1 MKKANILATAALA
14 TLLAACSNDSDV
26 LNTPDY
32 ADTPIGLN
40 VNVGPMATRAGY
52 DNDNLTGSSFGL
64 YLTTE
69 GTNSDE
75 RYNCTNLEV
84 IYNNGW
90 TIQGGQLL
98 WKSNDATVTY
108 YAYLPYTGIVGDAAS
123 YAFTVQTDQ
132 SNESNVKASDLL
144 WTGGRQDA
152 TAGKALDIN
161 FKHALSKLNVTL
173 TKGSELEL
181 EDGVTFT
188 SVKLS
193 NCATEIVV
201 NLLKGTIVKTT
212 NSGQTITLYAT
223 TENKQYECILVP
235 QTFAQSLKVEITDNN
250 GKVYTF
256 IKSDNELTFSSGK
269 QYTLNLTVGRDKV
282 TTGTISA
289 ESWGN
294 EQQGGDLVTE

>member
-1 MKKANILATAALA
+1 MATAALA

-26 LNTPDY
+26 FNTPDY

-40 VNVGPMATRAGY
+40 VNVSPMVTRAGY
-52 DNDNLTGSSFGL
+52 EQGALTEGSFGL

-75 RYNCTNLEV
+75 RYNCTNREV
-84 IYNNGW
+84 KYDNGW

-108 YAYLPYTGIVGDAAS
+108 YAYLPYTGAVSDAAS

-144 WTGGRQDA
+144 WTGQQTA
-152 TAGKALDIN
+152 TPGTALDIN
-161 FKHALSKLNVTL
+161 FRHALSKLNVTL
-173 TKGSELEL
+173 KKGSELEEGL
-181 EDGVTFT
+181 IFT
-188 SVKLS
+188 SVRLS
-193 NCATEIVV
+193 NCATTTTV
-201 NLLKGTIVKTT
+201 NLFEGMFGNTT
-212 NSGQTITLYAT
+212 NSGQTITLYAAT
-223 TENKQYECILVP
+223 ANEKYECILVP
-235 QTFAQSLKVEITDNN
+235 QTFAQSLKVEITDDN

-256 IKSDNELTFSSGK
+256 TSNKDLTFASGK

-289 ESWGN
+289 DPWGE

>member
-52 DNDNLTGSSFGL
+52 EQGALTEGSFGL

-75 RYNCTNLEV
+75 RYNCTNREV
-84 IYNNGW
+84 RYDNGW

-108 YAYLPYTGIVGDAAS
+108 YAYLPYTGTVSDAAN
-123 YAFTVQTDQ
+123 YAFAVQTDQ
-132 SNESNVKASDLL
+132 NSDSNVKASDFLC
-144 WTGGRQDA
+144 TGTQTA
-152 TAGKALDIN
+152 TAGTALDIN
-161 FKHALSKLNVTL
+161 FQHALSKLNVTL
-173 TKGSELEL
+173 TKGSELEEGL
-181 EDGVTFT
+181 IFT
-188 SVKLS
+188 SVRLS
-193 NCATEIVV
+193 NCATATTV
-201 NLLKGTIVKTT
+201 NLTDGTTGNTT
-212 NSGQTITLYAT
+212 NSGQTITLYAAT
-223 TENKQYECILVP
+223 PNEKYECILVP

-256 IKSDNELTFSSGK
+256 TSNKDLTFASGK

-289 ESWGN
+289 DPWGE

>member
-26 LNTPDY
+26 FNTPDY

-75 RYNCTNLEV
+75 RYNCTNREV
-84 IYNNGW
+84 KYDNGW

-108 YAYLPYTGIVGDAAS
+108 YAYLPYTGTVSDATN
-123 YAFTVQTDQ
+123 YAFTVKTDQ
-132 SNESNVKASDLL
+132 STEDNVKASDLL

-173 TKGSELEL
+173 TKGTEL
-181 EDGVTFT
+181 EDGLTFT
-188 SVKLS
+188 SVTLS
-193 NCATEIVV
+193 NCATATTV
-201 NLLKGTIVKTT
+201 NLTDGTTGTAT
-212 NSGQTITLYAT
+212 NSQTITLYAA

-250 GKVYTF
+250 EKVYTF
-256 IKSDNELTFSSGK
+256 KSDNELTFSSGK

-289 ESWGN
+289 ESWGD
-294 EQQGGDLVTE
+294 EQQGGNLVTE

>member
-1 MKKANILATAALA
+1 MKKTNILATAALA

-26 LNTPDY
+26 FNTPDY

-52 DNDNLTGSSFGL
+52 EQGALTEGSFGL

-75 RYNCTNLEV
+75 RYNCTNREV
-84 IYNNGW
+84 KYDNGW

-98 WKSNDATVTY
+98 WKSNDAKVTY
-108 YAYLPYTGIVGDAAS
+108 YAYLPYTGTVSDAAN
-123 YAFTVQTDQ
+123 YAFAVQTDQ
-132 SNESNVKASDLL
+132 SSDSNVKASDFLC
-144 WTGGRQDA
+144 TGTQTA
-152 TAGKALDIN
+152 TAGTALDIN
-161 FKHALSKLNVTL
+161 FQHALSKLNVTL
-173 TKGSELEL
+173 RKGSELE
-181 EDGVTFT
+181 DGLTFT
-188 SVKLS
+188 SVRLS
-193 NCATEIVV
+193 NCATATTV
-201 NLLKGTIVKTT
+201 NLTAGTAGTAT
-212 NSGQTITLYAT
+212 NSGQTITLYAAT
-223 TENKQYECILVP
+223 PNKQYECILVP
-235 QTFAQSLKVEITDNN
+235 QTFAQSLKVKITDNN

-256 IKSDNELTFSSGK
+256 KSDHELTFSSGK

-289 ESWGN
+289 ESWDN

>member
-26 LNTPDY
+26 FNTPDY

-40 VNVGPMATRAGY
+40 VNVSPMATRAGY
-52 DNDNLTGSSFGL
+52 EQGALTEGSFGL

-75 RYNCTNLEV
+75 RYNCTNRAV
-84 IYNNGW
+84 KYDNGW
-90 TIQGGQLL
+90 TIQGEQLL

-108 YAYLPYTGIVGDAAS
+108 YAYLPYTGTVSDATN
-123 YAFTVQTDQ
+123 YAFTVKTDQ
-132 SNESNVKASDLL
+132 STEDNVKASDLL
-144 WTGGRQDA
+144 WTGQQTA
-152 TAGKALDIN
+152 TPGTALDIT

-173 TKGSELEL
+173 TKGTELENGL
-181 EDGVTFT
+181 TFT
-188 SVKLS
+188 SVTLS
-193 NCATEIVV
+193 NCATATTV
-201 NLLKGTIVKTT
+201 NLTDGTVGTAT
-212 NSGQTITLYAT
+212 NSGQTITLYAA
-223 TENKQYECILVP
+223 TENEQYECILVP

-256 IKSDNELTFSSGK
+256 TSNKDLTFASGEE
-269 QYTLNLTVGRDKV
+269 YTLNLTVGRDKV

-289 ESWGN
+289 DPWGE

>member
-26 LNTPDY
+26 FNTPDY

-69 GTNSDE
+69 GTNDDS

-90 TIQGGQLL
+90 TFKYGEQLL

-108 YAYLPYTGIVGDAAS
+108 YAYLPYTGTVGDAAS

-144 WTGGRQDA
+144 CTGQQTA
-152 TAGKALDIN
+152 TPGTALDIN
-161 FKHALSKLNVTL
+161 FQHALSKLNVTL
-173 TKGSELEL
+173 AKGTELENGL
-181 EDGVTFT
+181 TFT

-193 NCATEIVV
+193 NCATATTV
-201 NLLKGTIVKTT
+201 NLTAGTAGTAT
-212 NSGQTITLYAT
+212 NSGQTITLYAAT
-223 TENKQYECILVP
+223 ANEKYECILVP
-235 QTFAQSLKVEITDNN
+235 QTFNQTLKVEITDNN

-256 IKSDNELTFSSGK
+256 TSNKDLTFASGEE
-269 QYTLNLTVGRDKV
+269 YTLNLTVGRDKV

-289 ESWGN
+289 DPWGE
-294 EQQGGDLVTE
+294 EQQGGNLATE

>member
-52 DNDNLTGSSFGL
+52 EQGALTEGSFGL

-75 RYNCTNLEV
+75 RYNCTNREV
-84 IYNNGW
+84 RYDNGW
-90 TIQGGQLL
+90 TIQDGQLL

-108 YAYLPYTGIVGDAAS
+108 YAYLPYTGTVSDAAN
-123 YAFTVQTDQ
+123 YAFAVQTDQ
-132 SNESNVKASDLL
+132 NSDSNVKASDFLC
-144 WTGGRQDA
+144 TGTQTA
-152 TAGKALDIN
+152 TAGTALDIN
-161 FKHALSKLNVTL
+161 FQHALSKLNVTL
-173 TKGSELEL
+173 TKGSELEEGL
-181 EDGVTFT
+181 IFT
-188 SVKLS
+188 SVRLS
-193 NCATEIVV
+193 NCATATTV
-201 NLLKGTIVKTT
+201 NLTDGTTGNTT
-212 NSGQTITLYAT
+212 NSGQTITLYAAT
-223 TENKQYECILVP
+223 PNEQYECILVP

-256 IKSDNELTFSSGK
+256 TSNKDLTFASGK

-289 ESWGN
+289 DPWGE

>member
-26 LNTPDY
+26 FNTPDY

-40 VNVGPMATRAGY
+40 VNVSPMATRAGY
-52 DNDNLTGSSFGL
+52 EQGALTEGSFGL

-75 RYNCTNLEV
+75 RYNCTNREV
-84 IYNNGW
+84 KYDNGW

-108 YAYLPYTGIVGDAAS
+108 YAYLPYTGTVGDAAS

-144 WTGGRQDA
+144 CTGQQTA
-152 TAGKALDIN
+152 TPGTALDIN
-161 FKHALSKLNVTL
+161 FQHALSKLNVTL
-173 TKGSELEL
+173 AKGTEL
-181 EDGVTFT
+181 EDGLTFS

-193 NCATEIVV
+193 NCATATTV
-201 NLLKGTIVKTT
+201 NLTAGTAGTAT
-212 NSGQTITLYAT
+212 NSGQTITLYAAT
-223 TENKQYECILVP
+223 ANEKYECILVP
-235 QTFAQSLKVEITDNN
+235 QTFNQTLKVEITDNN

-256 IKSDNELTFSSGK
+256 TSNKDLTFASGEE
-269 QYTLNLTVGRDKV
+269 YTLNLTVGRDKV

-289 ESWGN
+289 ELWGS

>member
-1 MKKANILATAALA
+1 MATAALA

-26 LNTPDY
+26 FNTPDY

-40 VNVGPMATRAGY
+40 VNVSPMATRAGY
-52 DNDNLTGSSFGL
+52 EQGALTEGSFGL

-75 RYNCTNLEV
+75 RYNCTNREV
-84 IYNNGW
+84 KYDNGW

-108 YAYLPYTGIVGDAAS
+108 YAYLPYTGTVSDAVN
-123 YAFTVQTDQ
+123 YAFTVKTDQ
-132 SNESNVKASDLL
+132 STEDNVKASDLL
-144 WTGGRQDA
+144 WTGQQ
-152 TAGKALDIN
+152 TAIPGTALDIT

-173 TKGSELEL
+173 TNGSEL

-188 SVKLS
+188 SVRLS
-193 NCATEIVV
+193 NCATATTV
-201 NLLKGTIVKTT
+201 NLTAGTAGTAT
-212 NSGQTITLYAT
+212 NSGQTITLYAAT
-223 TENKQYECILVP
+223 ANEKYECILVP
-235 QTFAQSLKVEITDNN
+235 QTFAQSLKVEITDDN

-256 IKSDNELTFSSGK
+256 TSNKDLTFASGK

-289 ESWGN
+289 DPWGE
-294 EQQGGDLVTE
+294 EQQGGNLVTE

>member
-52 DNDNLTGSSFGL
+52 EQGALTEGSFGL

-75 RYNCTNLEV
+75 RYNCTNREV
-84 IYNNGW
+84 KYDNGW
-90 TIQGGQLL
+90 TIQGEQLL

-108 YAYLPYTGIVGDAAS
+108 YAYLPYTGTVSDATN

-132 SNESNVKASDLL
+132 STEDNVKASDLL
-144 WTGGRQDA
+144 CTGQQPA
-152 TAGKALDIN
+152 TPGTALDIT

-173 TKGSELEL
+173 KKGSELE
-181 EDGVTFT
+181 DGQNLTFT
-188 SVKLS
+188 SVRLS
-193 NCATEIVV
+193 NCATTTTV
-201 NLLKGTIVKTT
+201 NLTDGTTGNTT
-212 NSGQTITLYAT
+212 NSGQTITLYAAT
-223 TENKQYECILVP
+223 PNEQYECILVP

-256 IKSDNELTFSSGK
+256 TSNKDLTFASGE

>member
-52 DNDNLTGSSFGL
+52 EQGALTEGRFGL

-75 RYNCTNLEV
+75 RYNCTNREV
-84 IYNNGW
+84 KYDNGW
-90 TIQGGQLL
+90 TIQGEQLL

-108 YAYLPYTGIVGDAAS
+108 YAYLPYTGTVGDAAN
-123 YAFTVQTDQ
+123 YAFTVKTDQ
-132 SNESNVKASDLL
+132 RNENNVKASDLL

-173 TKGSELEL
+173 KKGSELE
-181 EDGVTFT
+181 DGQNLTFT

-201 NLLKGTIVKTT
+201 NLLEGTIVKTT
-212 NSGQTITLYAT
+212 NSGQTITLYAAT
-223 TENKQYECILVP
+223 ANKQYECILVP
-235 QTFAQSLKVEITDNN
+235 QTFNQTLKVEITDNN

-256 IKSDNELTFSSGK
+256 KSPNELTFSSGK

-289 ESWGN
+289 ESWDN

>member
-1 MKKANILATAALA
+1 MKKINMVATAALA

-26 LNTPDY
+26 FNTPDY

-40 VNVGPMATRAGY
+40 VNVSPMATRAGY
-52 DNDNLTGSSFGL
+52 EQGALTEGSFGL

-75 RYNCTNLEV
+75 RYNCTNREV
-84 IYNNGW
+84 KYDNGW

-108 YAYLPYTGIVGDAAS
+108 YAYLPYTGTVSDAVN
-123 YAFTVQTDQ
+123 YAFTVKTDQ
-132 SNESNVKASDLL
+132 STEDNVKASDLL
-144 WTGGRQDA
+144 WTGQQTA
-152 TAGKALDIN
+152 TPGTALDIT

-173 TKGSELEL
+173 TKGSELE
-181 EDGVTFT
+181 DGVTFT

-193 NCATEIVV
+193 NCATKIVV
-201 NLLKGTIVKTT
+201 NLLEGTFGNTT

-235 QTFAQSLKVEITDNN
+235 QTFAQSLKVEITGNN
-250 GKVYTF
+250 GKVYSF
-256 IKSDNELTFSSGK
+256 KSDKELTFSSGK

-289 ESWGN
+289 ESWGE

>member
-26 LNTPDY
+26 FNTPDY

-52 DNDNLTGSSFGL
+52 EQGALTEGSFGL

-75 RYNCTNLEV
+75 RYNCTNREV
-84 IYNNGW
+84 RYDNGW

-108 YAYLPYTGIVGDAAS
+108 YAYLPYTGTVSDATN

-132 SNESNVKASDLL
+132 STEDNVKASDLL
-144 WTGGRQDA
+144 WTGQQPA
-152 TAGKALDIN
+152 TPGTALDIT

-173 TKGSELEL
+173 KKGSELDE
-181 EDGVTFT
+181 GVTFK

-193 NCATEIVV
+193 NCATATTV
-201 NLLKGTIVKTT
+201 NLTDGTTDTATK
-212 NSGQTITLYAT
+212 SQTITLYAT

-256 IKSDNELTFSSGK
+256 TSNKDLTFASGEE
-269 QYTLNLTVGRDKV
+269 YTLNLTVGRDKV

-289 ESWGN
+289 DPWGE

>member
-26 LNTPDY
+26 FNTPDY

-52 DNDNLTGSSFGL
+52 EQGALTEGSFGL
-64 YLTTE
+64 YLTTQDTE
-69 GTNSDE
+69 GDE
-75 RYNCTNLEV
+75 RYNCTNREV
-84 IYNNGW
+84 KYESGW

-108 YAYLPYTGIVGDAAS
+108 YAYLPYTGTVSDAAN

-132 SNESNVKASDLL
+132 SNENNVKASDLL

-152 TAGKALDIN
+152 TPGTALDIN

-173 TKGSELEL
+173 TKGSELE
-181 EDGVTFT
+181 DGVTFK
-188 SVKLS
+188 SVTLS
-193 NCATEIVV
+193 NCATKIVV
-201 NLLKGTIVKTT
+201 NLLEGTIVKTT

-223 TENKQYECILVP
+223 TENEQYECILVP

-256 IKSDNELTFSSGK
+256 TSNKDLTFASGEE
-269 QYTLNLTVGRDKV
+269 YTLNLTVGRDKV

-289 ESWGN
+289 DPWGS

>member
-52 DNDNLTGSSFGL
+52 EQGALTKGSFGL

-75 RYNCTNLEV
+75 RYNCTNREV
-84 IYNNGW
+84 RYESGW

-108 YAYLPYTGIVGDAAS
+108 YAYLPYTGTVSDAAN
-123 YAFTVQTDQ
+123 YAFAVQTDQ
-132 SNESNVKASDLL
+132 NSDESNVKASDLL
-144 WTGGRQDA
+144 CTGQQTA
-152 TAGKALDIN
+152 TPGTALDIN

-173 TKGSELEL
+173 KKGSELDE
-181 EDGVTFT
+181 GVTFK

-201 NLLKGTIVKTT
+201 NLLEGTFGSTT
-212 NSGQTITLYAT
+212 NSGQTITMYAT
-223 TENKQYECILVP
+223 TENEQYECILVP

-256 IKSDNELTFSSGK
+256 TSNEDLTFASGEE
-269 QYTLNLTVGRDKV
+269 YTLNLTVGRDKV

-289 ESWGN
+289 DPWGE
-294 EQQGGDLVTE
+294 EQQGGNLVTE

>member
-26 LNTPDY
+26 FNTPDY

-69 GTNSDE
+69 GTNDDS
-75 RYNCTNLEV
+75 RYNCKNLEV

-90 TIQGGQLL
+90 TFKYGEQLL
-98 WKSNDATVTY
+98 WKSNDAKVTY
-108 YAYLPYTGIVGDAAS
+108 NAYMPRTHVYNEDSYT
-123 YAFTVQTDQ
+123 FTVKTDQ
-132 SNESNVKASDLL
+132 STEDNVKASDLL

-173 TKGSELEL
+173 TKGTEL
-181 EDGVTFT
+181 EDGLTFT
-188 SVKLS
+188 SVTLS
-193 NCATEIVV
+193 NCATATTV
-201 NLLKGTIVKTT
+201 NLTDGTTGTAT
-212 NSGQTITLYAT
+212 NSQTITLYAA

-250 GKVYTF
+250 EKVYTF
-256 IKSDNELTFSSGK
+256 KSDNELTFSSGK

-289 ESWGN
+289 ESWGD

>member
-1 MKKANILATAALA
+1 MKKTNILATAALA

-26 LNTPDY
+26 FNTPDY

-52 DNDNLTGSSFGL
+52 EQGALTEGRFGL

-75 RYNCTNLEV
+75 RYNCTNREV
-84 IYNNGW
+84 KYDNGW

-108 YAYLPYTGIVGDAAS
+108 YAYLPYTGTVGDAAS
-123 YAFTVQTDQ
+123 YAFTVKTDQ
-132 SNESNVKASDLL
+132 GDESNVKASDLL
-144 WTGGRQDA
+144 WTGQQTA
-152 TAGKALDIN
+152 TPGTALDIN
-161 FKHALSKLNVTL
+161 FRHALSKLNVTL
-173 TKGSELEL
+173 TKGSELD
-181 EDGVTFT
+181 EDVTFK

-201 NLLKGTIVKTT
+201 NLFEGTFGNTT

-256 IKSDNELTFSSGK
+256 TSNEDLTFASGE

-289 ESWGN
+289 DPWGE

>member
-40 VNVGPMATRAGY
+40 VNVSPMATRAGY
-52 DNDNLTGSSFGL
+52 EQGALTEGSFGL

-75 RYNCTNLEV
+75 RYNCTNREV
-84 IYNNGW
+84 KYESGW
-90 TIQGGQLL
+90 TIQGEQLL
-98 WKSNDATVTY
+98 WKSNDAIVTY
-108 YAYLPYTGIVGDAAS
+108 YAYLPYTETVGNAAS

-173 TKGSELEL
+173 TKGSELDE
-181 EDGVTFT
+181 GVTFK
-188 SVKLS
+188 SVTLS
-193 NCATEIVV
+193 NCATTTTV
-201 NLLKGTIVKTT
+201 NLFEGMFGNTT
-212 NSGQTITLYAT
+212 NSGQTITLYAAT
-223 TENKQYECILVP
+223 ANKQYECILVP
-235 QTFAQSLKVEITDNN
+235 QTFSRSLKVEITDNN

-256 IKSDNELTFSSGK
+256 TSNKDLTFASGEE
-269 QYTLNLTVGRDKV
+269 YTLNLTVGRDKV

-289 ESWGN
+289 ESWGS

>member
-26 LNTPDY
+26 FNTPDY

-40 VNVGPMATRAGY
+40 VNVDPMATRAGY
-52 DNDNLTGSSFGL
+52 EQGALTEGSFGL

-75 RYNCTNLEV
+75 RYNCTNREV
-84 IYNNGW
+84 KYDNGW

-98 WKSNDATVTY
+98 WKSNDAKVTY
-108 YAYLPYTGIVGDAAS
+108 NAYMPRTHVYNEDSYT
-123 YAFTVQTDQ
+123 FTVQTDQ
-132 SNESNVKASDLL
+132 RNENNVKASDLL

-193 NCATEIVV
+193 NCATKIVV
-201 NLLKGTIVKTT
+201 NLLEGTIVETT
-212 NSGQTITLYAT
+212 NSGQTITLYAA
-223 TENKQYECILVP
+223 TENEQYECILVP
-235 QTFAQSLKVEITDNN
+235 QTFNQTLKVEITGNN

-256 IKSDNELTFSSGK
+256 KSDNELTFSSGK

-289 ESWGN
+289 DPWGE

>member
-26 LNTPDY
+26 FNTPDY

-52 DNDNLTGSSFGL
+52 EQGALTEGSFGL
-64 YLTTE
+64 YLTTD

-75 RYNCTNLEV
+75 RYNCTNREV
-84 IYNNGW
+84 EYDNGW

-108 YAYLPYTGIVGDAAS
+108 YAYLPYTGTVGDAAS
-123 YAFTVQTDQ
+123 YAFTVKTDQ
-132 SNESNVKASDLL
+132 SDESNVKASDLL
-144 WTGGRQDA
+144 YTGQQPA
-152 TAGKALDIN
+152 TPGTALDIT

-173 TKGSELEL
+173 AKGSELE
-181 EDGVTFT
+181 DGLTFT
-188 SVKLS
+188 SVRLS
-193 NCATEIVV
+193 NCATATTV
-201 NLLKGTIVKTT
+201 NLTAGTAGTAT
-212 NSGQTITLYAT
+212 NSGQTITLYAAT
-223 TENKQYECILVP
+223 PSEQYECILVP

-256 IKSDNELTFSSGK
+256 KSDNELTFSSGK

-289 ESWGN
+289 ESWGS

>member
-1 MKKANILATAALA
+1 MKKTNILATAALA

-52 DNDNLTGSSFGL
+52 EQGALTEGSFGL
-64 YLTTE
+64 YLTTQDTE
-69 GTNSDE
+69 GDE
-75 RYNCTNLEV
+75 RYNCTNREV
-84 IYNNGW
+84 KYDSGW

-108 YAYLPYTGIVGDAAS
+108 YAYLPYTGTVSDATN

-132 SNESNVKASDLL
+132 STEDNVKASDLL
-144 WTGGRQDA
+144 CTGQQPA
-152 TAGKALDIN
+152 TPGTALDIT

-173 TKGSELEL
+173 KKGSELDE
-181 EDGVTFT
+181 GVTFK

-193 NCATEIVV
+193 NCATATTV
-201 NLLKGTIVKTT
+201 NLTDGTTDTATK
-212 NSGQTITLYAT
+212 SQTITLYAA
-223 TENKQYECILVP
+223 TENEQYECILVP
-235 QTFAQSLKVEITDNN
+235 QTFNQTLKVEITDNN

-256 IKSDNELTFSSGK
+256 TSNKELTFASGEE
-269 QYTLNLTVGRDKV
+269 YTLNLTVGRDKV

-289 ESWGN
+289 DPWGE

>member
-26 LNTPDY
+26 FNTPDY
-32 ADTPIGLN
+32 ADTPIGLS

-52 DNDNLTGSSFGL
+52 EQGALTEGSFGL
-64 YLTTE
+64 YLTTQDTE
-69 GTNSDE
+69 GDE
-75 RYNCTNLEV
+75 RYNCTNREV
-84 IYNNGW
+84 RYESGW
-90 TIQGGQLL
+90 TIQGEQLL

-108 YAYLPYTGIVGDAAS
+108 YAYLPYTGIVSDAAN

-132 SNESNVKASDLL
+132 STEDNVKASDLL
-144 WTGGRQDA
+144 CTGQQPA
-152 TAGKALDIN
+152 TPGTALDIT

-173 TKGSELEL
+173 KKGSELE
-181 EDGVTFT
+181 DGQNLTFT
-188 SVKLS
+188 SVTLS
-193 NCATEIVV
+193 NCATATTV
-201 NLLKGTIVKTT
+201 NLTDGTTDTATK
-212 NSGQTITLYAT
+212 SQTITLYAA
-223 TENKQYECILVP
+223 TENEQYECILVP
-235 QTFAQSLKVEITDNN
+235 QTFNQTLKVEITDNN

-256 IKSDNELTFSSGK
+256 KSDNELTFSSGK

-289 ESWGN
+289 KSWGE

>member
-26 LNTPDY
+26 FNTPDY

-52 DNDNLTGSSFGL
+52 EHGALTEGSFGL

-75 RYNCTNLEV
+75 RYNCTNRAV
-84 IYNNGW
+84 KYDNGW
-90 TIQGGQLL
+90 TIQGEQLL

-108 YAYLPYTGIVGDAAS
+108 YAYLPYTGTVSDATN
-123 YAFTVQTDQ
+123 YAFTVKTDQ
-132 SNESNVKASDLL
+132 STEDNVKASDLL
-144 WTGGRQDA
+144 WTGQQTA
-152 TAGKALDIN
+152 TPGTALDIT

-173 TKGSELEL
+173 TKGTELENGL
-181 EDGVTFT
+181 TFT
-188 SVKLS
+188 SVTLS
-193 NCATEIVV
+193 NCATATTV
-201 NLLKGTIVKTT
+201 NLTDGTVGTAT
-212 NSGQTITLYAT
+212 NSGQTITLYAA

-235 QTFAQSLKVEITDNN
+235 QTFAQSLKVEITGNN

-256 IKSDNELTFSSGK
+256 TSNKDLTFASGE
-269 QYTLNLTVGRDKV
+269 QYTLNLTVGRNKV

-289 ESWGN
+289 ESWGD
-294 EQQGGDLVTE
+294 EQQGGNLVTE

>member
-26 LNTPDY
+26 FNTPDY

-40 VNVGPMATRAGY
+40 VNVSPMATRAGY
-52 DNDNLTGSSFGL
+52 EQGALTEGSFGL

-75 RYNCTNLEV
+75 RYNCTNREV
-84 IYNNGW
+84 RYDNGW

-108 YAYLPYTGIVGDAAS
+108 YAYLPYTGTVSDATN

-132 SNESNVKASDLL
+132 STEDNVKASDLL
-144 WTGGRQDA
+144 CTGQQPA
-152 TAGKALDIN
+152 TPGTALDIT

-173 TKGSELEL
+173 KKGSELDE
-181 EDGVTFT
+181 GVTFK

-193 NCATEIVV
+193 NCATATTV
-201 NLLKGTIVKTT
+201 NLTDGTTDTATK
-212 NSGQTITLYAT
+212 SQTITLYAA
-223 TENKQYECILVP
+223 TENEQYECILVP

-256 IKSDNELTFSSGK
+256 TSNKELTFASGEE
-269 QYTLNLTVGRDKV
+269 YTLNLTVGRDKV

-289 ESWGN
+289 ESWGS

>member
-52 DNDNLTGSSFGL
+52 EQGALTEGSFGL

-75 RYNCTNLEV
+75 RYNCTNREV
-84 IYNNGW
+84 RYDNGW

-123 YAFTVQTDQ
+123 YAFAVQTDQ
-132 SNESNVKASDLL
+132 STEDNVKASDLL
-144 WTGGRQDA
+144 CTGQQPA
-152 TAGKALDIN
+152 TPGTALDIN

-173 TKGSELEL
+173 TKGSELDE
-181 EDGVTFT
+181 GVTFK

-201 NLLKGTIVKTT
+201 NLLEGTFGNTT

-235 QTFAQSLKVEITDNN
+235 QTFNQTLKVEITDNN

-256 IKSDNELTFSSGK
+256 KSDNELTFSSGK

-289 ESWGN
+289 ESWDN

>member
-26 LNTPDY
+26 FNTPDY

-40 VNVGPMATRAGY
+40 VNVSPMATRAGY
-52 DNDNLTGSSFGL
+52 EQGALTEGSFGL
-64 YLTTE
+64 YLTTQDTE
-69 GTNSDE
+69 GDE
-75 RYNCTNLEV
+75 RYNCTNREV
-84 IYNNGW
+84 RYDNGW

-132 SNESNVKASDLL
+132 STEDNVKASDLL
-144 WTGGRQDA
+144 CTGQQSA
-152 TAGKALDIN
+152 TPGTALDIT

-173 TKGSELEL
+173 KKGSELE
-181 EDGVTFT
+181 DGQNLTFT
-188 SVKLS
+188 SVTLS
-193 NCATEIVV
+193 NCATATTV
-201 NLLKGTIVKTT
+201 NLTDGTTGNTT
-212 NSGQTITLYAT
+212 NSGQTITLYAAT
-223 TENKQYECILVP
+223 ANEQYECILVP

-256 IKSDNELTFSSGK
+256 TSNKDLTFASGK

-289 ESWGN
+289 KSWGE

>member
-26 LNTPDY
+26 FNTPDY

-52 DNDNLTGSSFGL
+52 DDTNLTGSSFGL

-75 RYNCTNLEV
+75 RYNCTNREV
-84 IYNNGW
+84 KYESGW
-90 TIQGGQLL
+90 TIQGEQLL

-108 YAYLPYTGIVGDAAS
+108 YAYLPYTGTVSDAAN
-123 YAFTVQTDQ
+123 YAFTVKTDQ
-132 SNESNVKASDLL
+132 NSDSNVKASDFLC
-144 WTGGRQDA
+144 TGTQTA
-152 TAGKALDIN
+152 TAGTALDIN
-161 FKHALSKLNVTL
+161 FQHALSKLNVTL
-173 TKGSELEL
+173 TKGSELEEGL
-181 EDGVTFT
+181 IFT
-188 SVKLS
+188 SVRLS
-193 NCATEIVV
+193 NCATATTV
-201 NLLKGTIVKTT
+201 NLTDGTTGNTT
-212 NSGQTITLYAT
+212 NSGQTITLYAAT
-223 TENKQYECILVP
+223 ANEKYECILVP
-235 QTFAQSLKVEITDNN
+235 QTFNQTLKVEITDNN

-256 IKSDNELTFSSGK
+256 TSNKDLTFASGEE
-269 QYTLNLTVGRDKV
+269 YTLNLTVGRDKV

-289 ESWGN
+289 DPWGE

>member
-1 MKKANILATAALA
+1 MIATAALA

-26 LNTPDY
+26 FNTPDY

-40 VNVGPMATRAGY
+40 VNVSPMATRAGY
-52 DNDNLTGSSFGL
+52 EQGALTEGSFGL
-64 YLTTE
+64 YLTTQDTE
-69 GTNSDE
+69 GDE
-75 RYNCTNLEV
+75 RYNCTNREV
-84 IYNNGW
+84 RYESGW
-90 TIQGGQLL
+90 TIQGEQLL

-108 YAYLPYTGIVGDAAS
+108 YAYLPYTGIVGNAAS
-123 YAFTVQTDQ
+123 YAFTVKTDQ
-132 SNESNVKASDLL
+132 STEDNVKASDLL
-144 WTGGRQDA
+144 CTGQQPA
-152 TAGKALDIN
+152 TPGTALDIT

-173 TKGSELEL
+173 KKGSELE
-181 EDGVTFT
+181 DGQNLTFT
-188 SVKLS
+188 SVTLS
-193 NCATEIVV
+193 NCATATTV
-201 NLLKGTIVKTT
+201 NLTDGTTGNTT

-256 IKSDNELTFSSGK
+256 TSNKDLTFASGEE
-269 QYTLNLTVGRDKV
+269 YTLNLTVGRDKV

-289 ESWGN
+289 DPWGE

>member
-26 LNTPDY
+26 FNTPDY

-52 DNDNLTGSSFGL
+52 EQGALTEGSFGL

-75 RYNCTNLEV
+75 RYNCTNREV
-84 IYNNGW
+84 KYDNGW

-123 YAFTVQTDQ
+123 YAFTVKTDQ
-132 SNESNVKASDLL
+132 STEDNVKASDLL
-144 WTGGRQDA
+144 CTGQQTA
-152 TAGKALDIN
+152 TPGTALDIN

-173 TKGSELEL
+173 TKGSELDE
-181 EDGVTFT
+181 GVTFK

-193 NCATEIVV
+193 NCATKIVV
-201 NLLKGTIVKTT
+201 NLLEGTFGNTT

-256 IKSDNELTFSSGK
+256 TSNKDLTFASGEE
-269 QYTLNLTVGRDKV
+269 YTLNLTVGRDKV

-289 ESWGN
+289 DPWGE

>member
-26 LNTPDY
+26 FNTPDY

-52 DNDNLTGSSFGL
+52 DNTNLTGSSFGL

-84 IYNNGW
+84 IYKNGW
-90 TIQGGQLL
+90 TFKYGEQLL

-108 YAYLPYTGIVGDAAS
+108 YAYLPYTGTVSDDTN
-123 YAFTVQTDQ
+123 YAFAVQTDQ
-132 SNESNVKASDLL
+132 NSDESNVKASDLL

-173 TKGSELEL
+173 TKGSELDE
-181 EDGVTFT
+181 GVTFK

-201 NLLKGTIVKTT
+201 NLLEGTFGNTT

-256 IKSDNELTFSSGK
+256 TSNKDLTFASGE

-289 ESWGN
+289 ESWDN

>member
-52 DNDNLTGSSFGL
+52 EQGALTEGSFGL

-75 RYNCTNLEV
+75 RYNCTNREV
-84 IYNNGW
+84 RYDNGW
-90 TIQGGQLL
+90 TIQGEQLL

-108 YAYLPYTGIVGDAAS
+108 YAYLPYTGTVSDAAN
-123 YAFTVQTDQ
+123 YAFAVQTDQ
-132 SNESNVKASDLL
+132 NSDSNVKASDFLC
-144 WTGGRQDA
+144 TGTQTA
-152 TAGKALDIN
+152 TAGTALDIN
-161 FKHALSKLNVTL
+161 FQHALSKLNVTL
-173 TKGSELEL
+173 TKGSELEEGL
-181 EDGVTFT
+181 IFT
-188 SVKLS
+188 SVRLS
-193 NCATEIVV
+193 NCATATTV
-201 NLLKGTIVKTT
+201 NLTDGTTGNTT
-212 NSGQTITLYAT
+212 NSGQTITLYAAT
-223 TENKQYECILVP
+223 PNEQYECILVP

-256 IKSDNELTFSSGK
+256 TSNKDLTFASGK

-289 ESWGN
+289 DPWGE

>member
-75 RYNCTNLEV
+75 RYNCTNREV
-84 IYNNGW
+84 RYESGW
-90 TIQGGQLL
+90 TIQGEQLL

-108 YAYLPYTGIVGDAAS
+108 YAYLPYTGTVRDAVN
-123 YAFTVQTDQ
+123 YAFAVQTDQ
-132 SNESNVKASDLL
+132 STEDNVKASDLL
-144 WTGGRQDA
+144 CTGQQPA
-152 TAGKALDIN
+152 TPGTALDIT

-173 TKGSELEL
+173 KKGSELDE
-181 EDGVTFT
+181 GVTFK

-201 NLLKGTIVKTT
+201 NLLEGTFGSTT
-212 NSGQTITLYAT
+212 NSGQTITMYAT
-223 TENKQYECILVP
+223 TENEQYECILVP

-256 IKSDNELTFSSGK
+256 TSNKDLTFASGK

-289 ESWGN
+289 ESWDN

>member
-1 MKKANILATAALA
+1 MKKTNILATAALA

-26 LNTPDY
+26 FNTPDY

-52 DNDNLTGSSFGL
+52 EQGALTEGSFGL
-64 YLTTE
+64 YLTTQDTE
-69 GTNSDE
+69 GDE
-75 RYNCTNLEV
+75 RYNCTNREV
-84 IYNNGW
+84 KYENGW

-108 YAYLPYTGIVGDAAS
+108 YAYLPYTGTVSDATN

-132 SNESNVKASDLL
+132 STEDNVKASDLL
-144 WTGGRQDA
+144 CTGQQPA
-152 TAGKALDIN
+152 TPGTALDIT

-173 TKGSELEL
+173 KKGSELDE
-181 EDGVTFT
+181 GVTFK

-193 NCATEIVV
+193 NCATATTV
-201 NLLKGTIVKTT
+201 NLTDGTTDTATK
-212 NSGQTITLYAT
+212 SQTITLYAA
-223 TENKQYECILVP
+223 TENEQYECILVP
-235 QTFAQSLKVEITDNN
+235 QTFNQTLKVEITDNN

-256 IKSDNELTFSSGK
+256 TSNKELTFASGEE
-269 QYTLNLTVGRDKV
+269 YTLNLTVGRDKV

-289 ESWGN
+289 DPWGE